1 MFPKTEKELQRLKG
15 KGKNTN
21 FWKNRARI
29 PTFGWVRSEFQCL
42 ERKGKKPPMFKE
54 MGQKFQCLEG

>member
-15 KGKNTN
+15 KGKNNN

-29 PTFGWVRSEFQCL
+29 PTFGRVRSEFHCL
-42 ERKGKKPPMFKE
+42 ERKGKNSNV
-54 MGQKFQCLEG
+54 